1 MNIELGIRLTDPN
14 FEYEN
19 LPKSD
24 TLSSS
29 LYIHSVN
36 TNNKNIFKKSCL
48 NKLFFFWST
57 KAMSISNKG
66 KNLKIKHLAEGQ
78 ENQIN
83 SLFNIIHTEYKKRVD
98 IDNDYSYTQT
108 PHQYFIQNKKKKNHL
123 VPYLFP

>member
-48 NKLFFFWST
+48 NKLFFFLVNKSNEHFKQRKKFKN
-57 KAMSISNKG
+57 KAFS
-66 KNLKIKHLAEGQ
+66 
-78 ENQIN
+78 
-83 SLFNIIHTEYKKRVD
+83 
-98 IDNDYSYTQT
+98 
-108 PHQYFIQNKKKKNHL
+108 
-123 VPYLFP
+123 